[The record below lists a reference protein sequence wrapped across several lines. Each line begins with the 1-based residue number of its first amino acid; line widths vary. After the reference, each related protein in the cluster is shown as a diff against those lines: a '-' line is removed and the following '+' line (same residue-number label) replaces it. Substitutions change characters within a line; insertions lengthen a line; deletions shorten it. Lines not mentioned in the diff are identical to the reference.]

1 MRRTIAFLALLI
13 GGGLGRDLPAGD
25 DKRLEPDQVAPTA
38 VEWPATPDGIA
49 FFETRIRPVLVEK
62 CYQCHSVRA
71 EKLRGNLFLD
81 TRAGIRQGGDIG
93 PAVIPG
99 DAQNSPLIQ
108 AIRHT
113 ADDLKM
119 PPKQKLPDAVIA
131 DFETWVKMGAPD
143 PRDGVANVAR
153 GEIDLEKGRQFWSFQ
168 PPRRVA
174 PPAVKDAAW
183 PRGEIDRIVLSGL
196 EARGLGPVADSDK
209 LTLLRRVYHDLI
221 GLPPSPRDIEQFA
234 NDVSPEAFAKIVDD
248 LLASPQ
254 FGVRW
259 GRHWL
264 DVARYAES
272 AGDQQFN
279 VNFPHAWRYRDYVI
293 AAFNSDKPYD
303 RFAQEQI
310 AGDLLPAA
318 NDREKAEGKIATAFL
333 ALGPKNLSERNRLQ
347 FTMDLVD
354 EQIDVVSQA
363 FLGLTIACARCH
375 DHKFDPIPSKDYYAL
390 AGIFRSTETCYGY
403 GAYTLLPNP
412 PSGLIRLDSG
422 AGMPRFGEAQT
433 PERRAALRQEL
444 AETRKRLRE
453 MVANRAQYI
462 GAQIERT
469 RLQIAYLEGRIDS
482 CEDDGEPRPYTM
494 GVRDR
499 ARAADC
505 PTYVRGEVDKP
516 GDPVPRGYVQ
526 VLGQQPLAI
535 GSGSGRLELARAIAS
550 RDNPLT
556 ARVMANRVW
565 QHLFGSGIVATPDNF
580 GASGPGPSNL
590 QLLDNL
596 AVSFMDDG
604 WSIKRLIRRVVL
616 SRAYQLGSQF
626 DARNHEVD
634 PDNTLIWRMA
644 KKRQDAESLR
654 DSILAISRQLD
665 PAPQIGSIV
674 ARAGEEIIIG
684 GPRRPLAADP
694 QFAGRS
700 VYLPVIRRQLP
711 EVLTLF
717 DFADATVVAGERSTT
732 TVPAQGLF
740 LLNNAWV
747 IGQSRIT
754 ADLLVAEDQSNA
766 ARIKQG
772 YLRVFG
778 RPPTDQE
785 RQAALEFLATYEQK
799 LTAERAGSASSDWAA
814 WSALCQAWFAS
825 AEFLYIN

>member
-1 MRRTIAFLALLI
+1 MIAFLGLLVCC
-13 GGGLGRDLPAGD
+13 GAGRGLPAAD
-25 DKRLEPDQVAPTA
+25 DKRLAPDEVAPTA
-38 VEWPATPDGIA
+38 GARPATPEGIA
-49 FFETRIRPVLVEK
+49 FFEARIRPVLVEK
-62 CYQCHSVRA
+62 CYECHSASA
-71 EKLRGNLFLD
+71 EKLRGNLYLD
-81 TRAGIRQGGDIG
+81 TRAGVRKGGDLG

-99 DAQNSPLIQ
+99 DAQNSPLIE
-108 AIRHT
+108 AIHYT
-113 ADDLKM
+113 DDDFKM
-119 PPKQKLPDAVIA
+119 PPKQKLPAAVIA

-143 PRDGVANVAR
+143 PRDGATKVAR
-153 GEIDLEKGRQFWSFQ
+153 GEIDVEKGRQFWSFQ

-174 PPAVKDAAW
+174 PPVVKDAAW
-183 PRGEIDRIVLSGL
+183 PRGDIDRFVLAGL
-196 EARGLGPVADSDK
+196 EARGLQPVADSDR
-209 LTLLRRVYHDLI
+209 LTLLRRVHHDLI
-221 GLPPSPRDIEQFA
+221 GLPPAPRDIERFA
-234 NDVSPEAFAKIVDD
+234 SDQSSEALATVVDG

-279 VNFPHAWRYRDYVI
+279 ANFPHAWRYRDYVI
-293 AAFNSDKPYD
+293 AALNSDKPYD
-303 RFAQEQI
+303 RFVKEQI
-310 AGDLLPAA
+310 AGDLMPAA
-318 NDREKAEGKIATAFL
+318 SEKESAEGQVATAFL

-363 FLGLTIACARCH
+363 FLGLTVACARCH

-403 GAYTLLPNP
+403 GTFTLLPNP
-412 PSGLIRLDSG
+412 PSGLIRLEPG
-422 AGMPRFGEAQT
+422 AGQPRFGAGQT
-433 PERRAALRQEL
+433 PDRRAALKQEL
-444 AETRKRLRE
+444 VDTRKQLRE

-469 RLQIAYLEGRIDS
+469 RLHVANLESQIDS
-482 CEDDGEPRPYTM
+482 CEDDGVPRPYTM
-494 GVRDR
+494 GVRER
-499 ARAADC
+499 ARAADS
-505 PTYVRGEVDKP
+505 PAYVRGEIDKP

-526 VLGQQPLAI
+526 VLNPEPLLI
-535 GSGSGRLELARAIAS
+535 GSGSGRLELAEAIAS
-550 RDNPLT
+550 RDNPLA

-580 GASGPGPSNL
+580 GASGSRPTNP
-590 QLLDNL
+590 QLLDDL

-604 WSIKRLIRRVVL
+604 WSVKRLIRRIVL

-634 PDNTLIWRMA
+634 PDNTLVWRMA
-644 KKRQDAESLR
+644 KKRHDAESLR
-654 DSILAISRQLD
+654 DSMLAISGQLD
-665 PAPQIGSIV
+665 PAPQEASIV

-740 LLNNAWV
+740 LLNNVWV
-747 IGQSRIT
+747 ISQSRAT
-754 ADLLVAEDQSNA
+754 ADLLVAAQPGDA
-766 ARIKQG
+766 ARIKEG

-778 RPPTDQE
+778 RRPTDQE
-785 RQAALEFLATYEQK
+785 RQAALDFLATYERS
-799 LTAERAGSASSDWAA
+799 LTGERAGAASSDWAA